1 MMGIDEHGYYVGI
14 WFLAGDGQDWM
25 CIVQRRENGDY
36 AIDYRFRYYADPEEK
51 KGFDPFDDADQKSFY
66 TAVAKGKTEDE
77 VIEVV
82 DGIVKQLVAGG
93 WCGTRLP
100 WKVRSMTHR
109 HLVRGDG
116 RKLFNTMVG
125 LPFVHISR
133 DPEMIKRVFKSDAK
147 A

>member
-1 MMGIDEHGYYVGI
+1 MMDIGEPGYYVRV
-14 WFLAGDGQDWM
+14 WFVAGDSQDGLR
-25 CIVQRRENGDY
+25 IVQRRENGDY
-36 AIDYRFRYYADPEEK
+36 AIDYRFRYYADPDEK
-51 KGFDPFDDADQKSFY
+51 RGFDPFDEADQKSFY
-66 TAVAKGKTEDE
+66 TAIAKGKTEDE

-82 DGIVKQLVAGG
+82 DGIVKQLVADG
-93 WCGTRLP
+93 WCGTKLP

-133 DPEMIKRVFKSDAK
+133 DPALIKRAFKTDHK
-147 A
+147 